1 MKKYSI
7 AGVNVTVENPQP
19 LLLERG
25 KPYECDFPGEGEIN
39 INISEKVINN
49 RIKEHPELDYNQWH
63 YMLSGGSFYTKL
75 LDFDGMLL
83 HASAVVVNDEAYLFS
98 AASGTGKSTHTG
110 LWLEHFGENAYILND
125 DKPAL
130 KLKDG
135 KFYAYGTPFSGKY
148 DISVP
153 KGVPVKGIA
162 FIVRA
167 KENKITKLPTLSAI
181 TKIFEQ
187 TVRDLEGYNMNK
199 LLNLLDVLISTVPVY
214 QLECN
219 ISDEAVI
226 TSYTAMSLAE

>member
-1 MKKYSI
+1 MKKYNI
-7 AGVNVTVENPQP
+7 AGVNVTVENPQE

-25 KPYECDFPGEGEIN
+25 KPYESDFSGEGDIY
-39 INISEKVINN
+39 INISEKAVNS
-49 RIKEHPELDYNQWH
+49 RMKEHPELDYNQWD

-75 LDFDGMLL
+75 LDLGGMLL
-83 HASAVVVNDEAYLFS
+83 HASAVVVNNEAYLFS
-98 AASGTGKSTHTG
+98 ASSGTGKSTHTG
-110 LWLEHFGENAYILND
+110 LWLKHFGENAYILND

-130 KLKDG
+130 KLENG
-135 KFYAYGTPFSGKY
+135 IFYAYGTPFSGKY

-167 KENKITKLPTLSAI
+167 EENKITKLPSLSAI

-187 TVRDLEGYNMNK
+187 TVRDLEGYNMEK
-199 LLNLLDVLISTVPVY
+199 LLNLLDVLIRTVPVY

-219 ISDEAVI
+219 MTDDAVI
-226 TSYTAMSLAE
+226 TSYTAMSL